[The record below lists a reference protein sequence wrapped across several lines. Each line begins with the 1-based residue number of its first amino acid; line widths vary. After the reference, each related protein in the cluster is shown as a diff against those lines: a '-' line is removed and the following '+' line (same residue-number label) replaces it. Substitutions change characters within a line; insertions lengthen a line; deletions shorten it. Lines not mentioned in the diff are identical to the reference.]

1 MHGRSSCPMIYGVR
15 STSQRDM
22 APAHRG
28 LPSGTGLDSAID
40 QGSPAGDPWWS
51 VTLPHASVSIFHCV
65 ARQRL
70 RVWRLACS
78 DDGAPV
84 LHAFQAMPH
93 DLDLR
98 HTVRVIPATR

>member
-1 MHGRSSCPMIYGVR
+1 MIYAKR

-22 APAHRG
+22 DPAHRG
-28 LPSGTGLDSAID
+28 LPSGTGLDSTLD
-40 QGSPAGDPWWS
+40 QGLPAGDPWWS
-51 VTLPHASVSIFHCV
+51 ATLPHARVSVFLSV

-70 RVWRLACS
+70 RIRRLACS

-84 LHAFQAMPH
+84 LQDFQAMPH

-98 HTVRVIPATR
+98 HTVRAIPATR